1 MRGWFKPT
9 TLYLNIN
16 INIEIF
22 VISFE
27 LFFLIY
33 ENLVKLRKEHFKSF
47 FLSNLLL
54 LDILRVF
61 TAYIFLKNCLF
72 FIHNITL

>member
-1 MRGWFKPT
+1 MRRWFKPT

-47 FLSNLLL
+47 FLCNLLL

-61 TAYIFLKNCLF
+61 TAYIFFKNCLF
-72 FIHNITL
+72 LYII

>member
-61 TAYIFLKNCLF
+61 TAYIFF
-72 FIHNITL
+72 